1 MAETAHIF
9 RVQLGDGNL
18 NFRPVM
24 IADPIVT
31 GQQILDLAE
40 VRPASEHVAYILL
53 PNGLLE
59 ALRPDE
65 TVDLQ
70 AKGAERFIIF
80 HTDRSFRFELDGRD
94 FDWGAPLISGATLK
108 ALAQVDPATHGV
120 WQEIRGQE
128 DKPIGDH
135 DFVNLAE
142 RGVERIFTGIKST
155 TEG

>member
-1 MAETAHIF
+1 MIETTHIF
-9 RVQLGDGNL
+9 RVLLGDANL
-18 NFRPVM
+18 NFRPAE

-31 GQQILDLAE
+31 GRQILDLAE
-40 VRPASEHVAYILL
+40 VRPASDYVAYIQL
-53 PNGLLE
+53 PSGLLE

-65 TVDLQ
+65 TVDLR
-70 AKGAERFIIF
+70 AKGAEKFLIF
-80 HTDRSFRFELDGRD
+80 QTDRSFRFELDGRD

-108 ALAQVDPATHGV
+108 ALAEVDPATHGV
-120 WQEIRGQE
+120 WQEIRGHE

-135 DFVNLAE
+135 EFVNLAD

>member
-1 MAETAHIF
+1 MVEAIQAF
-9 RVQLGDGNL
+9 RVQLGDESL
-18 NFRPVM
+18 NFRSAE

-31 GQQILDLAE
+31 GRQILDLAD
-40 VRPASEHVAYILL
+40 VRPASDYVAYIQL

-65 TVDLQ
+65 TVDLR

-80 HTDRSFRFELDGRD
+80 RTDRSFRFELDGRD

-108 ALAQVDPATHGV
+108 SLAEVDSATHGV
-120 WQEIRGQE
+120 WQEIRGQD